1 MGEYWEEELKVDVSP
16 SWTGTP
22 TGGMIHYAYGGE
34 YTVPGL
40 QILDTAPLWDRTDAE
55 SQDSGFDG
63 TRNMEI
69 DIKEHGIEGFSATPE
84 PRIPVGNERTGQ
96 PRSLSTRDPRACQVS
111 MAGPS
116 RLYGRAGTPMIDL
129 QNIAL
134 TDPTEEASIPSD
146 GEDKLVIVL
155 RDE

>member
-1 MGEYWEEELKVDVSP
+1 MDVSP

-34 YTVPGL
+34 YTAPGL
-40 QILDTAPLWDRTDAE
+40 QDRDTAPLWDRTDAE

-69 DIKEHGIEGFSATPE
+69 DIKEHGIEGCSATPE
-84 PRIPVGNERTGQ
+84 PRAPVGNERTDQ
-96 PRSLSTRDPRACQVS
+96 PRSLITRDPRARQVS
-111 MAGPS
+111 VAGPS
-116 RLYGRAGTPMIDL
+116 RLYGRAGTPMINP

-134 TDPTEEASIPSD
+134 TDPAEEASIPSD

-155 RDE
+155 GDE

>member
-1 MGEYWEEELKVDVSP
+1 MDGAP
-16 SWTGTP
+16 S
-22 TGGMIHYAYGGE
+22 GGMTQYAYAGE
-34 YTVPGL
+34 YTTPVF
-40 QILDTAPLWDRTDAE
+40 QILDTSPLWDRTDAE

-69 DIKEHGIEGFSATPE
+69 DIKEHGIEGCSATPE

-96 PRSLSTRDPRACQVS
+96 PRSLSTRDPRARHVS
-111 MAGPS
+111 MADPS
-116 RLYGRAGTPMIDL
+116 SLYGRAGTPMVDL

-155 RDE
+155 GDE

>member
-1 MGEYWEEELKVDVSP
+1 M
-16 SWTGTP
+16 T
-22 TGGMIHYAYGGE
+22 HYAYGGE
-34 YTVPGL
+34 YTIPGS
-40 QILDTAPLWDRTDAE
+40 QILDRTDAE

-69 DIKEHGIEGFSATPE
+69 DIKEHGIEGCSAIPE
-84 PRIPVGNERTGQ
+84 PRIPVCNERTGQ
-96 PRSLSTRDPRACQVS
+96 PRSLSTRDPRARHVS
-111 MAGPS
+111 MADPS
-116 RLYGRAGTPMIDL
+116 RLYGRAGTPMVDL

-155 RDE
+155 GDE

>member
-1 MGEYWEEELKVDVSP
+1 MDVSP

-22 TGGMIHYAYGGE
+22 TGGITLYAYGGE
-34 YTVPGL
+34 YTTPGF
-40 QILDTAPLWDRTDAE
+40 QNLDTAPLLDRTDAE

-69 DIKEHGIEGFSATPE
+69 DIKEYGIEGCSAIPE
-84 PRIPVGNERTGQ
+84 PRIPVCNERTGQ
-96 PRSLSTRDPRACQVS
+96 SRSLSTRDPRARHVS
-111 MAGPS
+111 MADPS
-116 RLYGRAGTPMIDL
+116 RLYGRAGTPMVDL

-155 RDE
+155 GDE